1 MKPSPYPLVHFEAN
15 LLRNIDC
22 GRLSFSVTCLRPLFD
37 FFFFS
42 LFHQKLLSKFRIRCL
57 EKHLLNEGQQ
67 KEKMKN
73 TFLTKDN
80 KK

>member
-22 GRLSFSVTCLRPLFD
+22 GRLSFSVTCTRPLFD
-37 FFFFS
+37 FFFS
-42 LFHQKLLSKFRIRCL
+42 LFYQKLLSKFRIRCL

-67 KEKMKN
+67 KERKNN

>member
-22 GRLSFSVTCLRPLFD
+22 GRLSFSVTCPRLLFV
-37 FFFFS
+37 FFFS

-67 KEKMKN
+67 KERKNN